1 MSCHSSLSA
10 SNKKQNHDAF
20 FLSLFSSSPR
30 SHQPLLKIKT
40 TSLSTARHWPGDIS
54 RLEDICLLSP
64 SLLFLPPTCRAFQ
77 SHKHFLALR
86 ALNCF
91 ISLWFLATLIVRK
104 LRIPRSIAMQNSRNC
119 TTCVWA
125 STVCSFSTVK

>member
-1 MSCHSSLSA
+1 MLCWQRFFLYSRSHAQVKHSSTNL
-10 SNKKQNHDAF
+10 NIFH
-20 FLSLFSSSPR
+20 
-30 SHQPLLKIKT
+30 LLKIKT

-54 RLEDICLLSP
+54 RLEDNICLLSP

>member
-1 MSCHSSLSA
+1 MSQQPLSQQQKTK
-10 SNKKQNHDAF
+10 SRCF
-20 FLSLFSSSPR
+20 FFVSPPR
-30 SHQPLLKIKT
+30 SHQPKPLLKIKT

>member
-1 MSCHSSLSA
+1 MLCWQTLFFVFSFSRSSQAHSSTNL
-10 SNKKQNHDAF
+10 NIFH
-20 FLSLFSSSPR
+20 
-30 SHQPLLKIKT
+30 LLKIKT

-54 RLEDICLLSP
+54 RLEDNICLLSP